1 MTFSDK
7 LTFLMRLTQTA
18 NKDLAQELSVDRSLI
33 SLLRSG
39 KRGTPRNKDHIRRM
53 AAFFAGRIDAD
64 YQRQALAEML
74 EQYSLRAALPP
85 QVLSQRLERWLLGET
100 DIVEHIV
107 EGLHAQPAPTPEAQG
122 GKVQPAAPETVY
134 YFGNEGRREAMRLA
148 MERPWNQG
156 IWIADSSDLS
166 WALEDYEFSNALRS
180 RLKKLLDDG
189 YPLRQLLPPVSNLG
203 MYSEAL
209 QIMLPLYATGRSQ
222 VLYYPRIWNAPY
234 DLSVI
239 ILPGQCVITTTGS
252 NRDDRGLVSM
262 VTTEPALIAAY
273 MEQFNTVAAVCR
285 PAITVHTK
293 PGDFFDSMSRVL
305 ASREDILC
313 KVAPLSTPTIPV
325 ELLGRLCEQTTNP
338 VWKRTFR
345 RLIQVSGSFEERLKD
360 HFMLDIVRLST
371 ADRVRT
377 GAVPVGSPSMPY
389 EGHPCYTPETYVLHL
404 QNILRL
410 MDTYQ
415 NYCFVPIGMER
426 YPGYNLIVSG
436 DSTAVMASAGTP
448 SVLLEMHRP
457 EIVMACREHLLRVA
471 GVESYD
477 SIRREKIRS
486 QLRGLIRELEG
497 GNGS

>member
-39 KRGTPRNKDHIRRM
+39 KRGMPRNKDHIRRM

-74 EQYSLRAALPP
+74 EQTSLRAALPA

-100 DIVEHIV
+100 DIVEHMV
-107 EGLHAQPAPTPEAQG
+107 EGLHAQPAPLPEAQG
-122 GKVQPAAPETVY
+122 GKVQPAAPETMY
-134 YFGNEGRREAMRLA
+134 YFGNEGRREAVGWA
-148 MERPWNQG
+148 MERSWSEG
-156 IWIADSSDLS
+156 VWIANCSDFS

-180 RLKKLLDDG
+180 RLKKHLDDG
-189 YPLRQLLPPVSNLG
+189 YTMRQILPPVSSLG
-203 MYSEAL
+203 SYAEAL
-209 QIMLPLYATGRSQ
+209 QFMLPFYATGRAQ
-222 VLYYPRIWNAPY
+222 VCYYPRIWNAPY

-239 ILPGQCVITTTGS
+239 ILPGQCVITTTGA

-262 VTTEPALIAAY
+262 VSTEPALIAAY

-285 PAITVHTK
+285 PAITVHTE

-305 ASREDILC
+305 SSREDILC

-325 ELLGRLCEQTTNP
+325 ELLERLCEQTANP
-338 VWKRTFR
+338 VWKRTFQ
-345 RLIQVSGSFEERLKD
+345 RLIQASGSFEERLKD

-377 GAVPVGSPSMPY
+377 GTIPVGCPSMPY

-410 MDTYQ
+410 MDTYE

-436 DSTAVMASAGTP
+436 NSTAVLASAGTP
-448 SVLLEMHRP
+448 PVLLEMHRP

-486 QLRGLIRELEG
+486 QLRGLIRELES